1 MLVLFDDMMQDL
13 TQYNMTSF
21 WPKPV
26 DKMLMWRLENKLNEK
41 EMLPSMYLK
50 KAKEVSGEGAELS
63 NDNNFYEK

>member
-1 MLVLFDDMMQDL
+1 
-13 TQYNMTSF
+13 
-21 WPKPV
+21 
-26 DKMLMWRLENKLNEK
+26 MWRLENKLNEK